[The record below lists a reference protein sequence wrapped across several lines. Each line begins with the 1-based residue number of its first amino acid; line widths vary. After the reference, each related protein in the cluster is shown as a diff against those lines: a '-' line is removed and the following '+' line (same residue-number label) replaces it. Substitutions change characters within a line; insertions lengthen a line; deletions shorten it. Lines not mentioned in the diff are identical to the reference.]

1 MFLQSYSKRKKLL
14 PKNVRPEN
22 KNSRPQ
28 FMQITLICIVIV
40 LRKRDASRA
49 RAKLFKNS
57 SHIWRQSKNE
67 REGGVIQLFND
78 KS

>member
-1 MFLQSYSKRKKLL
+1 
-14 PKNVRPEN
+14 
-22 KNSRPQ
+22 
-28 FMQITLICIVIV
+28 MQITLICIVIV

-57 SHIWRQSKNE
+57 SHIWSQSKK
-67 REGGVIQLFND
+67 EGGVIQLFND